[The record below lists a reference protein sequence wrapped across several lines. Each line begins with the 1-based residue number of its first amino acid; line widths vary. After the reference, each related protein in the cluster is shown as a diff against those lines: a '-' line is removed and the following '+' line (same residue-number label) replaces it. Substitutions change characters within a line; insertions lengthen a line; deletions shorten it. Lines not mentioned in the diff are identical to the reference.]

1 MASPYSV
8 SWSLAVA
15 NVLLFIGG
23 ALAFVP
29 YPNTPKTAPS
39 RCFVSHT
46 GLNNGLSP
54 RHMSLA
60 KDDIKV
66 RAATEAWVE
75 DFVISLNLCPWAYLT
90 RGRNGQTRT
99 RIVLLRGGED
109 HLETHTDAVLREANS
124 LRQRTMQ
131 DGIES
136 TSGIFTTLLVFPD
149 VAFLGEGPP
158 RQNCGA
164 FPTLV
169 RQVQARLNEE
179 YSNLLSSDDTSLE
192 APPGRIDLLA
202 FHRWRV
208 DEGPGTTHDTEDAA
222 HFSVR
227 SPYPTLQLLLGKD
240 LLWARRQWQEK
251 HAVLYIYIY
260 IYTSCL
266 GCGDITPIHSCNRA
280 LLAP

>member
-1 MASPYSV
+1 MPPDRSFMASPYSV
-8 SWSLAVA
+8 SWSFAKVM
-15 NVLLFIGG
+15 LFIGG

-46 GLNNGLSP
+46 GLIDGLSP
-54 RHMSLA
+54 LHMSSA

-66 RAATEAWVE
+66 RAATEAWIE
-75 DFVISLNLCPWAYLT
+75 DWVISLNLCPWAYLT
-90 RGRNGQTRT
+90 RGTTNGQPRT

-109 HLETHTDAVLREANS
+109 HLQTHTDAVLREANS
-124 LRQRTMQ
+124 LRQHNMH

-136 TSGIFTTLLVFPD
+136 TRCLFTTLLVFPD
-149 VAFLGEGPP
+149 VAFLGDGPP
-158 RQNCGA
+158 QQNCGA

-169 RQVQARLNEE
+169 RQVQARLNQE
-179 YSNLLSSDDTSLE
+179 YSNLLSSDDASLE

-208 DEGPGTTHDTEDAA
+208 DEGPGTTHDIEDAA

-227 SPYPTLQLLLGKD
+227 SPYPTLQLLLGED

-251 HAVLYIYIY
+251 HAVCVCVLSY
-260 IYTSCL
+260 
-266 GCGDITPIHSCNRA
+266 
-280 LLAP
+280 LLPRKS

>member
-1 MASPYSV
+1 MPPDRSFMGSPNSV

-15 NVLLFIGG
+15 NVLFIIGG

-39 RCFVSHT
+39 RCFVS
-46 GLNNGLSP
+46 
-54 RHMSLA
+54 HMSLA

-158 RQNCGA
+158 QQNCGA

-169 RQVQARLNEE
+169 RQVQARLNQE
-179 YSNLLSSDDTSLE
+179 YLNLISSDAASLE

-251 HAVLYIYIY
+251 HAVCVCVA
-260 IYTSCL
+260 YTSCIES
-266 GCGDITPIHSCNRA
+266 GDITPIHSCNRA